1 MKSMLHCFKV
11 SEKRRLNAAWNGIPR
26 PVIAKTGDG
35 GGLPIRL
42 TKGCC
47 AYICLWITFASS
59 PVVFAQTWTNFIR
72 QTQYPSG
79 VQWDVPVI
87 SSGNQL
93 APLPIDQS
101 GARFQLWTVGGST
114 NNGNGNNIDGVDSS
128 NPGQGGS
135 TYDPSGTIDDEI
147 NQSSYLLDTQ
157 YVGTYVPSAQ
167 VMITSEDPYA
177 VIPRTRADRPF
188 SVVITVSGLL
198 SGADDPVASKSV
210 CLRHYVQSYG
220 LDGTGT
226 GIDRDLATQVSEAS
240 INGNGTTTLSYAI
253 NSVPGSDRAKVR
265 GEERFAVFSLPDY
278 QAAEGQLASC
288 YIQIWP
294 VASGGISGLT
304 QNARIK
310 SAMPTLTLTLDD
322 LYPSSQTYAQVYRGE
337 PQLGTKGTIVPG
349 SALVVTDSV
358 PRDAVLTIS
367 DWDDVF
373 TGDGRWTL
381 ELLTSTVFGLDRL
394 AYVSFDL
401 DRTIRVNGS
410 VTTGD

>member
-11 SEKRRLNAAWNGIPR
+11 SEKRRLNAARNGIPR

-59 PVVFAQTWTNFIR
+59 PAVFAQTWTNFIR

-128 NPGQGGS
+128 NPGQGGG

-294 VASGGISGLT
+294 AAGFPV
-304 QNARIK
+304 
-310 SAMPTLTLTLDD
+310 
-322 LYPSSQTYAQVYRGE
+322 
-337 PQLGTKGTIVPG
+337 
-349 SALVVTDSV
+349 
-358 PRDAVLTIS
+358 
-367 DWDDVF
+367 
-373 TGDGRWTL
+373 
-381 ELLTSTVFGLDRL
+381 
-394 AYVSFDL
+394 
-401 DRTIRVNGS
+401 
-410 VTTGD
+410 

>member
-1 MKSMLHCFKV
+1 MKTLICSL
-11 SEKRRLNAAWNGIPR
+11 GILGAVAPG
-26 PVIAKTGDG
+26 TM
-35 GGLPIRL
+35 
-42 TKGCC
+42 
-47 AYICLWITFASS
+47 
-59 PVVFAQTWTNFIR
+59 AQTWTNFIR

-79 VQWDVPVI
+79 VQWDVPVA
-87 SSGNQL
+87 SAGNQL
-93 APLPIDQS
+93 SPLPVDQS
-101 GARFQLWTVGGST
+101 GARFELWTVKSQP
-114 NNGNGNNIDGVDSS
+114 VV
-128 NPGQGGS
+128 
-135 TYDPSGTIDDEI
+135 
-147 NQSSYLLDTQ
+147 SYLLDSQ
-157 YVGTYVPSAQ
+157 YVGTYVPSAG
-167 VMITSEDPYA
+167 VVFASEDPYA